1 MLTLQQRD
9 LKEPDMSN
17 TSISNKAISNNTL
30 TVVDREG
37 ATHDLEWE
45 PDQSMMEALRDN
57 DLPVLASC
65 GGTASCATCHVFLE
79 QEVFNTLEERSD
91 DELELL
97 VEAEGYRECGSRLSC
112 QVRFSREL
120 NGVTVTLAP
129 EE

>member
-1 MLTLQQRD
+1 MTNTA
-9 LKEPDMSN
+9 MSN
-17 TSISNKAISNNTL
+17 NRL

-65 GGTASCATCHVFLE
+65 GGTASCATCHVFLD
-79 QEVFNTLEERSD
+79 QEVFDTLEERSE

-112 QVRFSREL
+112 QVGFSREL
-120 NGVTVTLAP
+120 DGATVTLAP

>member
-1 MLTLQQRD
+1 MRD
-9 LKEPDMSN
+9 THTSSN
-17 TSISNKAISNNTL
+17 QL

-37 ATHDLEWE
+37 TTHDLEWE
-45 PDQSMMEALRDN
+45 PDQTMMEALRDN

-79 QEVFNTLEERSD
+79 QAVFDTLEERSE

-97 VEAEGYRECGSRLSC
+97 VEAESYRECGSRLSC
-112 QVRFSREL
+112 QVGFSRDL
-120 NGVTVTLAP
+120 DGVTVTLAP

>member
-1 MLTLQQRD
+1 
-9 LKEPDMSN
+9 MSN
-17 TSISNKAISNNTL
+17 NKL
-30 TVVDREG
+30 TVIDREG
-37 ATHDLEWE
+37 STHKLEWE
-45 PDQSMMEALRDN
+45 PDQTLMEALRDN

-79 QEVFNTLEERSD
+79 KDVFDTLAERSE

-97 VEAEGYRECGSRLSC
+97 VEAGGYQECGSRLSC
-112 QVRFSREL
+112 QLDFSQDL

>member
-1 MLTLQQRD
+1 LQQRD
-9 LKEPDMSN
+9 PKETDMSN
-17 TSISNKAISNNTL
+17 TSMNNNTL

-65 GGTASCATCHVFLE
+65 GGTASCATCQVFLE
-79 QEVFNTLEERSD
+79 QQVFDNLEERSE

-112 QVRFSREL
+112 QVGFSQDL
-120 NGVTVTLAP
+120 NGVTVMLAP
-129 EE
+129 QE

>member
-1 MLTLQQRD
+1 
-9 LKEPDMSN
+9 MS
-17 TSISNKAISNNTL
+17 TNKL
-30 TVVDREG
+30 TVIDREG
-37 ATHDLEWE
+37 STHDLEW
-45 PDQSMMEALRDN
+45 DQDQTLMEALRDN

-79 QEVFNTLEERSD
+79 KDVFDSLDERSE

-112 QVRFSREL
+112 QLDFSKEL
-120 NGVTVTLAP
+120 NGARVTLAP

>member
-1 MLTLQQRD
+1 MRPLTLQQPET
-9 LKEPDMSN
+9 KETDMSSTMSKN
-17 TSISNKAISNNTL
+17 QL
-30 TVVDREG
+30 TVVDRVG

-45 PDQSMMEALRDN
+45 PDQTMMEALRDN

-65 GGTASCATCHVFLE
+65 GGTASCATCHVFLD
-79 QEVFNTLEERSD
+79 QEVFDTLEERSE

-112 QVRFSREL
+112 QVGFSRDL
-120 NGVTVTLAP
+120 NGVTATLAP